1 LRTSHGG
8 TGAACR
14 VGISGHAGDE
24 PGGLGRVVEQQ
35 FSMNWGA
42 TLVAP
47 TLPQAFRLND
57 QIKAAKLESSAATA
71 VIICESNTIMGHLQR
86 G

>member
-1 LRTSHGG
+1 
-8 TGAACR
+8 
-14 VGISGHAGDE
+14 
-24 PGGLGRVVEQQ
+24 
-35 FSMNWGA
+35 MNWGA